1 MDELD
6 NLRGLVEEKNE
17 EIRELE
23 NEIEDL
29 KMEVNTLE
37 DKIEEAHDLGYIIM
51 KKAEEVLD
59 IWWADHNM
67 GEIYWYLND
76 IKNLCEIIANVTV
89 KSREVK
95 DKSEELYYGVLN
107 GNLRDEKGHMK

>member
-6 NLRGLVEEKNE
+6 NLRGLVEEKNK

-23 NEIEDL
+23 DEIDDL

-59 IWWADHNM
+59 I
-67 GEIYWYLND
+67 
-76 IKNLCEIIANVTV
+76 
-89 KSREVK
+89 
-95 DKSEELYYGVLN
+95 
-107 GNLRDEKGHMK
+107 

>member
-37 DKIEEAHDLGYIIM
+37 DKIEEAHDLGYLIM

-59 IWWADHNM
+59 I
-67 GEIYWYLND
+67 
-76 IKNLCEIIANVTV
+76 
-89 KSREVK
+89 
-95 DKSEELYYGVLN
+95 
-107 GNLRDEKGHMK
+107 

>member
-59 IWWADHNM
+59 I
-67 GEIYWYLND
+67 
-76 IKNLCEIIANVTV
+76 
-89 KSREVK
+89 
-95 DKSEELYYGVLN
+95 
-107 GNLRDEKGHMK
+107 

>member
-6 NLRGLVEEKNE
+6 NLRGLVEEKNK

-23 NEIEDL
+23 DEIDDL

-37 DKIEEAHDLGYIIM
+37 DKIEEAHNLGYIIM

-59 IWWADHNM
+59 I
-67 GEIYWYLND
+67 
-76 IKNLCEIIANVTV
+76 
-89 KSREVK
+89 
-95 DKSEELYYGVLN
+95 
-107 GNLRDEKGHMK
+107 

>member
-23 NEIEDL
+23 NEIEDLKNEIEDL

-59 IWWADHNM
+59 I
-67 GEIYWYLND
+67 
-76 IKNLCEIIANVTV
+76 
-89 KSREVK
+89 
-95 DKSEELYYGVLN
+95 
-107 GNLRDEKGHMK
+107 

>member
-6 NLRGLVEEKNE
+6 NLRGLVEEKNK

-23 NEIEDL
+23 DEIDDL

-37 DKIEEAHDLGYIIM
+37 DKIEEAHDLEWFLEKEIDI
-51 KKAEEVLD
+51 LD
-59 IWWADHNM
+59 GKLKEADRNM

-76 IKNLCEIIANVTV
+76 IKKILMGVEDGQG
-89 KSREVK
+89 KS
-95 DKSEELYYGVLN
+95 
-107 GNLRDEKGHMK
+107 

>member
-23 NEIEDL
+23 NEIGDL

-59 IWWADHNM
+59 I
-67 GEIYWYLND
+67 
-76 IKNLCEIIANVTV
+76 
-89 KSREVK
+89 
-95 DKSEELYYGVLN
+95 
-107 GNLRDEKGHMK
+107 

>member
-29 KMEVNTLE
+29 KMEVNTILSMLIQ
-37 DKIEEAHDLGYIIM
+37 K
-51 KKAEEVLD
+51 
-59 IWWADHNM
+59 
-67 GEIYWYLND
+67 
-76 IKNLCEIIANVTV
+76 T
-89 KSREVK
+89 
-95 DKSEELYYGVLN
+95 
-107 GNLRDEKGHMK
+107 

>member
-23 NEIEDL
+23 NEIEL

-37 DKIEEAHDLGYIIM
+37 DKIEEAHDLGYYY
-51 KKAEEVLD
+51 EE
-59 IWWADHNM
+59 
-67 GEIYWYLND
+67 
-76 IKNLCEIIANVTV
+76 
-89 KSREVK
+89 S
-95 DKSEELYYGVLN
+95 
-107 GNLRDEKGHMK
+107 

>member
-6 NLRGLVEEKNE
+6 NLRGLVEEKNK

-37 DKIEEAHDLGYIIM
+37 DKIEEAHDLGYTNR
-51 KKAEEVLD
+51 A
-59 IWWADHNM
+59 
-67 GEIYWYLND
+67 
-76 IKNLCEIIANVTV
+76 
-89 KSREVK
+89 
-95 DKSEELYYGVLN
+95 
-107 GNLRDEKGHMK
+107 